1 MKKTYIPTILAIVV
15 ASGLLIPAGL
25 IQAQSSNLF
34 SSVGGGGV
42 AGTSNN
48 DPTAGSSW
56 QGGNCSS
63 EQSQLVQLQDAFNQ
77 KQNNLLTMKQQV
89 AQIYSQIDGIV
100 ANGTGPYSLK
110 LSPKNPVAGSSFTVT
125 ATFASSTMTA
135 YTIELLKDGQIL
147 TTFANNAQIGVTA
160 RPTTISKDFIMPS
173 TVQSGGYTIQLRD
186 PSNPN
191 LKSVLDFLVL

>member
-1 MKKTYIPTILAIVV
+1 MKKTHIPTILSIAV
-15 ASGLLIPAGL
+15 ALALVIPAGL
-25 IQAQSSNLF
+25 IQAQSNIF

-42 AGTSNN
+42 VSPSGNDTTTS
-48 DPTAGSSW
+48 SSW

-100 ANGTGPYSLK
+100 ANGVGTYALK

-125 ATFASSTMTA
+125 ATFASSTMNG
-135 YTIELLKDGQIL
+135 YTLELLKDGQVL
-147 TTFANNAQIGVTA
+147 TTFVNNGQVGSTA
-160 RPTTISKDFIMPS
+160 RPATISKDFIMPS
-173 TVQSGGYTIQLRD
+173 SVQSGGYTIQLRD
-186 PSNPN
+186 PSDPN